1 MRFICVLSA
10 ATLCLA
16 VPANAETLDNQS
28 VVELVNVGL
37 SEAAIIAKI
46 ESSSNQFEVAT
57 RDLVTLKKAGVP
69 SDVIAAMIGASK
81 NAVAT
86 PSATASFDSPDPLV
100 PHPAGVYMLADWLPQ
115 PKMLAIDATTSNQTK
130 TGGFLGYA
138 LTGGLAPMSFKA
150 VIPNAQAR
158 IRTAQSRPTFFFY
171 FDEPTASSASR
182 GGSGFWRAGAVSSPA
197 EFSLVAFK
205 VKSDR
210 REAKVG
216 QFNLAGAKAGVMDK
230 DRIPFEYERVAPGV
244 FKVMP
249 QATLAPGE
257 YGFIYATSGGSGPGA
272 AGVGATT
279 SRIFDFSV
287 EG

>member
-1 MRFICVLSA
+1 MRFTCILSA
-10 ATLCLA
+10 AALCLA
-16 VPANAETLDNQS
+16 VPAHAETLNNQS
-28 VVELVNVGL
+28 VVELVKVGL
-37 SEAAIIAKI
+37 GEEAIIAKI
-46 ESSSNQFEVAT
+46 ESSSNQFQVTTA
-57 RDLVTLKKAGVP
+57 DLVTLKKAGVP
-69 SDVIAAMIGASK
+69 STVIAAMIGASK
-81 NAVAT
+81 NAVVSPA
-86 PSATASFDSPDPLV
+86 SAASFDSPDPLV
-100 PHPAGVYMLADWLPQ
+100 PHPAGVYLLADWLPQ

-182 GGSGFWRAGAVSSPA
+182 SGADFWRAGAVSSPA

-205 VKSDR
+205 AKSDR

-230 DRIPFEYERVAPGV
+230 DRIPFDYERVAPGV
-244 FKVMP
+244 FKVVP
-249 QATLAPGE
+249 QATLASGE

-287 EG
+287 EK